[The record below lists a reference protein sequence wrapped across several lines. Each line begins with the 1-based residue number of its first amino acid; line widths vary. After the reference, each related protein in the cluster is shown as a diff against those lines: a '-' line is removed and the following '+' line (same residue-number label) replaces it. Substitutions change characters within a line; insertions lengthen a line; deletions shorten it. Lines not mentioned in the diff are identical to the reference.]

1 MNGLRGR
8 LVVTTVLAALAAVS
22 ILVVG
27 LQLLLERMTNAD
39 SLDVLH
45 GRADAA
51 AATVRGTP
59 DHVKVLDSPSDS
71 LDQNIWIFDM
81 KGRMVDGNSPT
92 EVLAPGVDALSTT
105 ADPDTRSVAERYR
118 LLGEPVRTHRGGP
131 VVGVV
136 VAGID
141 LKPYE
146 TSEQRGLWLSLVLG
160 LLTVVAAGAAAWA
173 AARFSMRQVQQMAHR
188 ADDWREHDLTGRF
201 DLGRPRDELT
211 ELGDTLDR
219 MLDRIAQ
226 AIQGERRLTDEV
238 AHELRNP
245 LAVIRSEAQFALLD
259 DDAPASSA
267 ESLRAIVDATDRMD
281 RSITTMLSVARSA
294 HSHEDRC
301 RATDVLQELCA
312 HLTPRDGVSLV
323 TVPPDGGLTIA
334 APAQVVVATLAPIT
348 ENALRHATSLVR
360 LSAHEEDRRVLVS
373 VYDDGAGVP
382 ASEREAIFVPGN
394 TSTGGGAGL
403 GLALARRLAHSMG
416 AEINERG
423 DGHGLFVVDLP
434 LA

>member
-1 MNGLRGR
+1 
-8 LVVTTVLAALAAVS
+8 
-22 ILVVG
+22 
-27 LQLLLERMTNAD
+27 
-39 SLDVLH
+39 
-45 GRADAA
+45 
-51 AATVRGTP
+51 
-59 DHVKVLDSPSDS
+59 
-71 LDQNIWIFDM
+71 
-81 KGRMVDGNSPT
+81 
-92 EVLAPGVDALSTT
+92 
-105 ADPDTRSVAERYR
+105 

-259 DDAPASSA
+259 DDAPTSST

-281 RSITTMLSVARSA
+281 RSITTMLSVARS
-294 HSHEDRC
+294 
-301 RATDVLQELCA
+301 
-312 HLTPRDGVSLV
+312 VSLV